1 MLPEIELN
9 LLREQLDKHTTFSHK
24 LTGNDRFILL
34 ELELEQIA
42 YDSALQ
48 HRGNFHTNRQG
59 RAREKYRLRHGLGGI
74 WAKDEGTEPILLQ
87 EMIAVYMEKYP
98 ETVLDGAELE
108 TAAQAEC
115 LTEKDGID
123 TEINKDI
130 VGNGDLLLSDEQ
142 RNIVSFSN
150 TKAGIKDKLSNLKR
164 AVVTATWK
172 E

>member
-9 LLREQLDKHTTFSHK
+9 LLREQLDKHTNYSSN
-24 LTGNDRFILL
+24 LSQADRVKLL
-34 ELELEQIA
+34 ELELDQIA

-48 HRGNFHTNRQG
+48 HRSNFHTNRQG
-59 RAREKYRLRHGLGGI
+59 RAREEYRLRHGLGGI

-98 ETVLDGAELE
+98 ETVLDSAELE

-115 LTEKDGID
+115 LNEKDSID

-130 VGNGDLLLSDEQ
+130 IGNGDTLLSDEQ
-142 RNIVSFSN
+142 RNIFSFSN
-150 TKAGIKDKLSNLKR
+150 TKKGIRDKLSNLKR
-164 AVVTATWK
+164 AVVTANWK